1 MLGACR
7 SHPLLRSLRQHV
19 NPLSSFFQQER
30 PLPGLSEL
38 FATPE
43 QPLHLDIGCARG
55 KFLLQMAS
63 RYPQRNHLGLEIR
76 HPLVKQA
83 EVEREQLELTNL
95 HFLFCNANISLRNW
109 LAQLPIGQLQLVTI
123 QYPDPWFKKRH
134 QKRRMVQPELI
145 SWVAGAMAPGAQ
157 LFLQSDVPDVT
168 NQMLEATASGP
179 WFEPADGGQWLSDN
193 PLQQPTERE
202 LYVLKQGLPVYRR
215 LFVRTTAAVQAHN
228 PCAAEAATP

>member
-1 MLGACR
+1 
-7 SHPLLRSLRQHV
+7 
-19 NPLSSFFQQER
+19 
-30 PLPGLSEL
+30 
-38 FATPE
+38 
-43 QPLHLDIGCARG
+43 
-55 KFLLQMAS
+55 MAS

-83 EVEREQLELTNL
+83 EAEREQLELTNL

-157 LFLQSDVPDVT
+157 LFAERCSRCDQPDAGSHS
-168 NQMLEATASGP
+168 ER
-179 WFEPADGGQWLSDN
+179 
-193 PLQQPTERE
+193 PL
-202 LYVLKQGLPVYRR
+202 V
-215 LFVRTTAAVQAHN
+215 
-228 PCAAEAATP
+228 

>member
-1 MLGACR
+1 M
-7 SHPLLRSLRQHV
+7 
-19 NPLSSFFQQER
+19 
-30 PLPGLSEL
+30 PGLAEL
-38 FATPE
+38 FATPG

-63 RYPQRNHLGLEIR
+63 RTPLRNHLGLEIR

-83 EVEREQLELTNL
+83 EAERQQLELTNL

-109 LAQLPIGQLQLVTI
+109 LADLPHGLLELVTI

-134 QKRRMVQPELI
+134 QKRRMVQAELI
-145 SWVAGAMAPGAQ
+145 SWVAGAMAPGAR
-157 LFLQSDVPDVT
+157 LFLQSDVPDVI
-168 NQMLEATASGP
+168 NQMLEATTSGP
-179 WFEPADGGQWLSDN
+179 WFDPADGGQWLSQN

-215 LFVRTTAAVQAHN
+215 LFVRTTIPVQAHN
-228 PCAAEAATP
+228 PCAVHAATP

>member
-1 MLGACR
+1 M
-7 SHPLLRSLRQHV
+7 RQHV
-19 NPLSSFFQQER
+19 NPLSSFFQL
-30 PLPGLSEL
+30 PLEL
-38 FATPE
+38 PPPE
-43 QPLHLDIGCARG
+43 QLFRVPDQPIHLDIGCARG
-55 KFLLQMAS
+55 RCLLGLAE
-63 RYPQRNHLGLEIR
+63 RDPHWNHLGVEIR
-76 HPLVKQA
+76 RPLVTSADQDA
-83 EVEREQLELTNL
+83 LASEHGNVRI
-95 HFLFCNANISLRNW
+95 LFCNANISLRNW

-145 SWVAGAMAPGAQ
+145 SWVARAMAPEAQ
-157 LFLQSDVPDVT
+157 LFLQSDVPDVI
-168 NQMLEATASGP
+168 NQMLEATARGP

>member
-1 MLGACR
+1 MYK
-7 SHPLLRSLRQHV
+7 RQ
-19 NPLSSFFQQER
+19 
-30 PLPGLSEL
+30 
-38 FATPE
+38 
-43 QPLHLDIGCARG
+43 
-55 KFLLQMAS
+55 
-63 RYPQRNHLGLEIR
+63 HLGLEIR

-83 EVEREQLELTNL
+83 EAEREQLELTNL

-157 LFLQSDVPDVT
+157 LFLQSDVPDVI